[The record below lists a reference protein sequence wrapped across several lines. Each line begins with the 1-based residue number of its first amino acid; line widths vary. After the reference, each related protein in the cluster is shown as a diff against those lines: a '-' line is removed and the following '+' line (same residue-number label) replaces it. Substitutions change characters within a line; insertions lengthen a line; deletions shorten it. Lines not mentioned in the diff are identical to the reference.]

1 MNNGLKKTIALVS
14 ILSIILSSAPMVMA
28 EDIYT
33 EDVAINTDAVD
44 NIFSVAEDETII
56 GSCDFNDSFGWDGD
70 RFLQSN
76 VVTYYEVNEFVQL
89 ENGARKDGA
98 NGNTGFYQTSTDS
111 STHGKNVTA
120 NLGQYVTS
128 DRGPKINLTVDP
140 SLTEGKRVV
149 TRFEYKPTNGTPNK
163 ADLILRD
170 TETGLDVAQLVVGV
184 DLVENEWNNIE
195 IATETDGTTIIIVN
209 DVVRATTSM
218 TPSKYPQIRF
228 TEEASDKDKQS
239 LGCVDNIVLA
249 IGGQLT
255 DEDLL
260 SMALNELVID
270 TTQQGIDAGTE
281 KDSYIVTEKFN
292 LPANPQDTTV
302 EWKAYQKA
310 KGSSEEWS
318 ESSILTVKGSEVN
331 VAYTEDMANYD
342 YKLTA
347 YATYGTASGEK
358 EINITLKTPQEVID
372 AVKSTTV
379 LIDKATSEELKP
391 NKDNIYEVNADLLL
405 DKGSQVTIT
414 WSCKDEEGNSS
425 ELITSDGV
433 IMPTDDTTKHTLVAN
448 YSFQGVT
455 DTKEFSVVLPNAVTT
470 YIDPVIEELKFKSA
484 DDSEVEYDANNIG
497 TVKNDIELPTSIN
510 VADGK
515 VVINWVSNNENGI
528 ITDKS
533 SSSKVLQVFMQDYGT
548 QNMSLTGEFTYVK
561 NDKELVSKTPDSY
574 DFTVEFTKEDMESD
588 NALMDKYRV
597 RFDEAYEDNFE
608 DIPTTISSDITLP
621 NKGYFGS
628 TISWTSSA
636 PTILSS
642 TGVFVRPSST
652 RTITLTA
659 TIMSGKEQVTKN
671 FSITAQGKSSG
682 SSGGSGGG
690 GSTSSTGTSS
700 STGGGSTISNSTS
713 RPVTDNTITSGSD
726 KVDALIQEKE
736 EAENRFSDIGGVSW
750 ARDAINGLADA
761 GIINGKTDT
770 EFAPNDNVTRAE
782 FAKILMGVFGL
793 TSEAFT
799 TSSFSDVPT
808 DAWYFNYV
816 ETAYNLGIINGVE
829 DGVFAPN
836 ANITRQDM
844 CVMVVRAAEVSG
856 KSISAVNEAKV
867 FADEAS
873 IADYAKSAVT
883 TLQTGGI
890 VDGVSDTVFAPLD
903 NATRAQAAKILYS
916 FL

>member
-1 MNNGLKKTIALVS
+1 MNNGLKKVIALVS
-14 ILSIILSSAPMVMA
+14 ALGVVLSSVPVIMA
-28 EDIYT
+28 EDIDEVNIALV
-33 EDVAINTDAVD
+33 EDEASNDAETGNVESDSVVYYDETFEDFTVGTLVNLQNGSNTDYVD
-44 NIFSVAEDETII
+44 KGFEFACGTRSNGGSNEVSISVISGKYLEMAMTNYISDTRTPAITLTKMSGVSFKNNMVMSMKI
-56 GSCDFNDSFGWDGD
+56 KMNDFDSTGNGLTL
-70 RFLQSN
+70 RFIDADN
-76 VVTYYEVNEFVQL
+76 NEFTYT
-89 ENGARKDGA
+89 
-98 NGNTGFYQTSTDS
+98 NTT
-111 STHGKNVTA
+111 
-120 NLGQYVTS
+120 YVNQW
-128 DRGPKINLTVDP
+128 INLTLVKQGGNMITIAQKENGDVL
-140 SLTEGKRVV
+140 SLTTTSTNFGTPTKIKIPDLGGKIDIDDLKIEDKVFEFDPAVV
-149 TRFEYKPTNGTPNK
+149 IFAAKNDLDVLAANSSGITEEEDGSLTITNDFVLPTTAMATVNWKVYSKLKTASDEEWAESDFITISGTSAVINPTSEIDEYDVKLVADISYNDVTDKLEYIVNLPNPLDEIASVLSSGYEVLSSPDYANTYICTLCGNVYDVEKGDPDNGIAAGTAWTNVPDTFTCPGENCAGTKTNYTQQHLTYDLKSNGVLKYDIIFPLSVKGYDNTTINWTSSDFDHLAIDDKGNGTIMTS
-163 ADLILRD
+163 DLASHPV
-170 TETGLDVAQLVVGV
+170 TVTA
-184 DLVENEWNNIE
+184 
-195 IATETDGTTIIIVN
+195 IATYKKGDIEY
-209 DVVRATTSM
+209 S
-218 TPSKYPQIRF
+218 
-228 TEEASDKDKQS
+228 SDEQ
-239 LGCVDNIVLA
+239 V
-249 IGGQLT
+249 
-255 DEDLL
+255 
-260 SMALNELVID
+260 
-270 TTQQGIDAGTE
+270 
-281 KDSYIVTEKFN
+281 FN
-292 LPANPQDTTV
+292 L
-302 EWKAYQKA
+302 
-310 KGSSEEWS
+310 S
-318 ESSILTVKGSEVN
+318 
-331 VAYTEDMANYD
+331 
-342 YKLTA
+342 
-347 YATYGTASGEK
+347 
-358 EINITLKTPQEVID
+358 
-372 AVKSTTV
+372 
-379 LIDKATSEELKP
+379 
-391 NKDNIYEVNADLLL
+391 
-405 DKGSQVTIT
+405 
-414 WSCKDEEGNSS
+414 
-425 ELITSDGV
+425 
-433 IMPTDDTTKHTLVAN
+433 
-448 YSFQGVT
+448 
-455 DTKEFSVVLPNAVTT
+455 
-470 YIDPVIEELKFKSA
+470 
-484 DDSEVEYDANNIG
+484 VEY
-497 TVKNDIELPTSIN
+497 
-510 VADGK
+510 
-515 VVINWVSNNENGI
+515 NE
-528 ITDKS
+528 
-533 SSSKVLQVFMQDYGT
+533 
-548 QNMSLTGEFTYVK
+548 
-561 NDKELVSKTPDSY
+561 
-574 DFTVEFTKEDMESD
+574 EDVESD
-588 NALMDKYRV
+588 LYYLSKYRV

-713 RPVTDNTITSGSD
+713 RPVTDSTITSGSD

-816 ETAYNLGIINGVE
+816 ETAYNLGIINGVD